1 MMTMLAQKKTT
12 RSKMYMA
19 ANLLND
25 PLENA
30 LKVVAVQPNKTP
42 ELIMIMKPIAGM
54 KKRKV
59 TKPTKTPT
67 SAIKFVE
74 RFNFIRSTILSEP
87 SE

>member
-1 MMTMLAQKKTT
+1 MAMLAQKKTT

-42 ELIMIMKPIAGM
+42 EPIMIMNPIAGM
-54 KKRKV
+54 KKRKI

-67 SAIKFVE
+67 SAIKFVV
-74 RFNFIRSTILSEP
+74 RFNFMRSMVLSALSE
-87 SE
+87 